1 MVDLDQLVSE
11 AQQSFSSISDSVAL
25 EEVKAKYL
33 GKSGLLTEMLKG
45 LGKLDPEQRKSEGA
59 KINAAKTAI
68 EGALNQRRNQ
78 LADDLLQARLSQ
90 EAIDVSLPGR
100 GRGVGSL
107 HPVMRTWERVEE
119 IFIPLVLKWHKVLRL
134 RTTGITF
141 PRSIVQRTIQQDPC
155 KILSMSRVTMRK
167 LNLYY

>member
-11 AQQSFSSISDSVAL
+11 AKQSFSSTSDAVAL

-45 LGKLDPEQRKSEGA
+45 LGKLDPDSRKTEGA
-59 KINAAKTAI
+59 KINAAKSAI
-68 EGALNQRRNQ
+68 EGALQERRQQ

-119 IFIPLVLKWHKVLRL
+119 IFHSLGFEVAQGPEIENDWYNFTALNSPENHPARSKQD
-134 RTTGITF
+134 TF
-141 PRSIVQRTIQQDPC
+141 
-155 KILSMSRVTMRK
+155 
-167 LNLYY
+167 